1 MSEYSLRGDDRAVCL
16 KLGGE
21 ISEVGRV
28 EIPPGYYNIP
38 IGVTIMVG
46 DREFCLTGLSQLE
59 ARAFGLHMD
68 SKVTLTLEVQAP

>member
-1 MSEYSLRGDDRAVCL
+1 MSEYSLRGDDLAVCL

-21 ISEVGRV
+21 IAEVGHV
-28 EIPPGYYNIP
+28 PAAPGYSSP